1 MFLVYVLLLVSL
13 PNSSQEDC
21 HCLNGCT
28 NFPGS
33 PCQGTMCQSDWF
45 GSYCQKRNIARG
57 KSTWHSSELRG
68 FGGPFPSYKAVD
80 DNTDQTLEHGSCT
93 HTGNTSSGAWWRVD
107 INSTLEIRRMR
118 IYLRSVWTDRNVG
131 LQVKVGDQLCYTL
144 SADNRQETVLNIT
157 CVEALNGS
165 SVTISVDGPYLTLCE
180 VQIFQCSNG
189 WFGDD
194 CDKQCQ
200 CQNTTEVC
208 GKETGNCR
216 GGCAA
221 GKHGPG
227 CQQDCNNGSFG
238 SGRNKH
244 CQCLTASEACNKE
257 TGHCS
262 SGCAA
267 GKQGPG
273 CQQECDDGW
282 FGSDCN
288 KQCQCLT
295 ASEACNKE
303 TGHCSSGCAAGKQG
317 PGCQQ
322 DCGQHHYG
330 VNCSS
335 TCGQCSRMSDC
346 KKDDGTC
353 TQGCKQGYSPPLCKM
368 CAVHFYGPPCQG
380 CGQCKDDSP
389 CSKLNGTCLTGCK
402 PGYEPPLCSTACPA
416 GSYGSLCRECGHCQ
430 DNNNCSRQDGTCSTG
445 CEAGYQRPLCH
456 EKCPDTLYGV
466 NCSLSCGQCRTSTTC
481 HHVNGSCHEGCSD
494 GFKEPL
500 CKECADGYYD
510 TNCTACGQC
519 KGGNCNSQDGEC
531 LDGCQPGYEAPLCQQ
546 ECVNNTYGENCQ
558 YPCGNCLN
566 GTCQPSNGSCILG
579 CEEGYKGDSC
589 KLSTSSQRGDG
600 SMASSTVWAIS
611 GAAVAVLVSVILVVL
626 LVVIKRRR
634 YMKSQ
639 QEENTIALG
648 KVKGEKDAPAAGK
661 PALPEK
667 PAKKPKPPADNVYE
681 NSEPYYNV
689 VPAPVSLDRLK
700 EYVRDRVTGVG
711 FEHEYKLLRYGIH
724 GAHVEGKKP
733 ENKKRN
739 RFLELFPYDDS
750 RVVLMPD
757 GDATWDYIHASYIT
771 GFSESS
777 VFIAAQGPNP
787 VTVNDFWRMVWQE
800 NVSIIIMLTRVM
812 ELNRKKCEQYWPDE
826 KEQKMCGRIV
836 IKPLLATVRADFTIR
851 KYSVHHSTKPSDKR
865 TVTQLHFTSWPDHDV
880 PSATALVDFWKQ
892 YRSLTSSEEDVT
904 GPVVVHCSAGVG
916 RTGTFIALDNLFD
929 EAESLNKV
937 NVFSCVSKMREAR
950 MNMVQTV
957 EQYRFVHDVL
967 LEALGSKGTFYTSAE
982 FEKTVGS
989 GLTYTRHEEAEMSR
1003 QYQSLKAMQQ
1013 DVDDDAV
1020 SAAQLPENRS
1030 KNRNQDIVP
1039 ANNVR
1044 PYLSTP
1050 VPGHN
1055 DYINAVVLPT
1065 ATRARGIIATQTPVT
1080 LTVVDFWRLV
1090 YDHDCFTIVCLEDDK
1105 LTFQKL
1111 YPMMDQMLEIGPF
1124 RVTHSTEDTTRGIFT
1139 IVQITVTLN
1148 EEIDSSRLITVYKMK
1163 SRIPGSTEAML
1174 EFVNE
1179 IDTKG
1184 TSEEHKTLVHCPDG
1198 ARLCGVFCSVLNIIT
1213 RLRLDKEVDI
1223 YLTIRELQCIRPQL
1237 IQSYDQYKF
1246 CYDMVKEYHR
1256 ASSVYANM

>member
-1 MFLVYVLLLVSL
+1 MFLAFVLLLVSL
-13 PNSSQEDC
+13 PDSLQEDC
-21 HCLNGCT
+21 HCLSDCT

-33 PCQGTMCQSDWF
+33 PCPGTSCQTGWF
-45 GSYCQKRNIARG
+45 GNYCQKRNIARG
-57 KSTWHSSELRG
+57 KPTSQSSTLKEYDYAS
-68 FGGPFPSYKAVD
+68 PDKAVD
-80 DNTDQTLEHGSCT
+80 GNTDQKFEGESCT
-93 HTGNTSSGAWWRVD
+93 HTDDKLSSGAEWRV
-107 INSTLEIRRMR
+107 NFTTQLEIRRMR
-118 IYLRSVWTDRNVG
+118 IYLRDVLTERNVG

-144 SADNRQETVLNIT
+144 SGQQTVVNIE
-157 CVEALNGS
+157 CDEALSGS
-165 SVTISVDGPYLTLCE
+165 SVSISGNILTLCE
-180 VQIFQCSNG
+180 VQIFQCSDG
-189 WFGDD
+189 WFGSD

-200 CQNTTEVC
+200 CQDTAEVC
-208 GKETGNCR
+208 DKETGNCR
-216 GGCAA
+216 NGCAA

-227 CQQDCNNGSFG
+227 CQQDCGQNRYGIQCSF
-238 SGRNKH
+238 
-244 CQCLTASEACNKE
+244 
-257 TGHCS
+257 
-262 SGCAA
+262 
-267 GKQGPG
+267 
-273 CQQECDDGW
+273 
-282 FGSDCN
+282 
-288 KQCQCLT
+288 
-295 ASEACNKE
+295 
-303 TGHCSSGCAAGKQG
+303 
-317 PGCQQ
+317 
-322 DCGQHHYG
+322 
-330 VNCSS
+330 
-335 TCGQCSRMSDC
+335 TCGQCSGSSDC

-353 TQGCKQGYSPPLCKM
+353 TQGCQQGYSPPMCTTCASGYYGSTCTGCGRCQNNAPCKTADGSCEAGCQTGYQGPLCQECPDGWFGSDCEKQCQCQDTAEVCNKETGNCRNGCAAGKHGLGCQQDCGQNRYGIQCSFTCGQCSGSSDCKKDDGTCTQGCQQGYSPPLCKM
-368 CAVHFYGPPCQG
+368 CAVHFYGPTCQR
-380 CGQCKDDSP
+380 CGHCMDDTQCSV
-389 CSKLNGTCLTGCK
+389 LNGTCMAGCIS
-402 PGYEPPLCSTACPA
+402 GYEPPLCNTACSA
-416 GSYGSLCRECGHCQ
+416 GSYGSPCRQCGHCQ
-430 DNNNCSRQDGTCSTG
+430 DNTNCSRQDGTCSTG
-445 CEAGYQRPLCH
+445 CEAGYRRPLCH

-466 NCSLSCGQCRTSTTC
+466 DCLSSCGQCRTSTTC
-481 HHVNGSCHEGCSD
+481 HHVNGSCLEGCSN
-494 GFKEPL
+494 GYKGPL
-500 CKECADGYYD
+500 CK
-510 TNCTACGQC
+510 
-519 KGGNCNSQDGEC
+519 
-531 LDGCQPGYEAPLCQQ
+531 
-546 ECVNNTYGENCQ
+546 V
-558 YPCGNCLN
+558 
-566 GTCQPSNGSCILG
+566 
-579 CEEGYKGDSC
+579 
-589 KLSTSSQRGDG
+589 STSSQRGDG
-600 SMASSTVWAIS
+600 SISSSTVGAVS
-611 GAAVAVLVSVILVVL
+611 GAVVAVLVAVILVVL

-634 YMKSQ
+634 NMKSQ
-639 QEENTIALG
+639 QEENTISLG

-661 PALPEK
+661 PAPPEK

-700 EYVRDRVTGVG
+700 QYVRDRVTGVG

-724 GAHVEGKKP
+724 GAHVEGRKP

-750 RVVLMPD
+750 RVALMQD

-865 TVTQLHFTSWPDHDV
+865 KVTQLHFTSWPDHDV
-880 PSATALVDFWKQ
+880 PSAPALVGFWKQ
-892 YRSLTSSEEDVT
+892 YRSLTSSGEDIT

-967 LEALGSKGTFYTSAE
+967 LEALGSRGTFYTSAE
-982 FEKTVGS
+982 FEKTIGS

-1039 ANNVR
+1039 GNNVR

-1055 DYINAVVLPT
+1055 DYINAVVLPS
-1065 ATRARGIIATQTPVT
+1065 ATRAQGIIATQTPLT
-1080 LTVVDFWRLV
+1080 PTVVDFWRLV

-1105 LTFQKL
+1105 RL
-1111 YPMMDQMLEIGPF
+1111 YPMKDQVLEMGPI
-1124 RVTHSTEDTTRGIFT
+1124 RVTHSTEDTTRDIFT
-1139 IVQITVTLN
+1139 IDQITVTLN
-1148 EEIDSSRLITVYKMK
+1148 GEIDSSRLITVYKMK

-1179 IDTKG
+1179 IDTKA
-1184 TSEEHKTLVHCPDG
+1184 TSEDHKTLVHCPDG
-1198 ARLCGVFCSVLNIIT
+1198 ARLSGVFCSVLNIIS

-1223 YLTIRELQCIRPQL
+1223 YLTIRELQCIRPQF

-1256 ASSVYANM
+1256 ASSVYANL